1 MIAAT
6 LVTMIGEAD
15 VEVIAK
21 MNMALAAAVGTT
33 TAATTAIMTVVELVE
48 AIAMTTTVDVTMTN
62 ATRLILLSTL
72 MVSGRMC
79 GVVTSKKG
87 CD

>member
-48 AIAMTTTVDVTMTN
+48 AIAMTTTVDATMTN
-62 ATRLILLSTL
+62 ATKLILLSTL
-72 MVSGRMC
+72 MVSGHMC